1 MGAGEMAEKVDQA
14 VGAVA
19 EVPWFRHGDK
29 GSLEERLNKLLERSV
44 VRRLASLLL
53 VGAAFGASLVPLNDV
68 ASRFAFYGPLAILAG
83 ILMESHFSAHAHLK
97 EAAGIDPLTQVANVG
112 RLYDELFELES
123 KGTPFALLIFDMDD
137 LKTINDTWGHSVGSA
152 AIVAVARA
160 LSSAVRATD
169 CVARYGG
176 DEFAVVL
183 RDSDREGALK
193 LVQRFGEAL
202 VEESRGIEPNLSV
215 SAGMA
220 LYGIDGITPEELL
233 NAADAAM
240 YSRKR
245 NSRS

>member
-1 MGAGEMAEKVDQA
+1 MGAGDMAAKAERS
-14 VGAVA
+14 VGDVA
-19 EVPWFRHGDK
+19 EVPWFRHGHK
-29 GSLEERLNKLLERSV
+29 GALEERLNKLLERSV
-44 VRRLASLLL
+44 ARRLASLLL

-83 ILMESHFSAHAHLK
+83 ILIEAHFSEHAHLR
-97 EAAGIDPLTQVANVG
+97 EVAGIDALTQVANVG

-123 KGTPFALLIFDMDD
+123 KGTPFALIIFDMDD
-137 LKTINDTWGHSVGSA
+137 LKTINDTYGHSTGSE

-160 LSSAVRATD
+160 LRSAVRATD

-193 LVQRFGEAL
+193 IIQRFGEAL
-202 VEESRGIEPNLSV
+202 VEESRGLEPNLSV

-220 LYGIDGITPEELL
+220 LYGVDGTTPEELL

>member
-1 MGAGEMAEKVDQA
+1 MAAKVDQA

-19 EVPWFRHGDK
+19 EVACVRRSDHGV
-29 GSLEERLNKLLERSV
+29 LAARLNRILERPLA
-44 VRRLASLLL
+44 RRFTSLLL
-53 VGAAFGASLVPLNDV
+53 VGAAFAAALAPINDV
-68 ASRFAFYGPLAILAG
+68 ASRFALYGPLAILAG
-83 ILMESHFSAHAHLK
+83 ILIETHFSEHAQLR
-97 EAAGIDPLTQVANVG
+97 EIADIDPLTQLANVG

-123 KGTPFALLIFDMDD
+123 KKTPFALLIFDMDD
-137 LKTINDTWGHSVGSA
+137 LKRINDSWGHSVGSA

-160 LSSAVRATD
+160 LRSAVRATD

-193 LVQRFGEAL
+193 IVQRFGEAL
-202 VEESRGIEPNLSV
+202 VEESRDLEPNLSV

-240 YSRKR
+240 YTRKR

>member
-1 MGAGEMAEKVDQA
+1 MGAAEMAAKVDRSL
-14 VGAVA
+14 GEVA
-19 EVPWFRHGDK
+19 DVPWVRRSDHGA
-29 GSLEERLNKLLERSV
+29 LAENLNKFLERPLA
-44 VRRLASLLL
+44 RRVASLLF
-53 VGAAFGASLVPLNDV
+53 VGAAFGAALVPVDDV

-83 ILMESHFSAHAHLK
+83 ILIEMHFSAHAHLR
-97 EAAGIDPLTQVANVG
+97 EIAGIDPLTQLANVG

-123 KGTPFALLIFDMDD
+123 RKAPFALLLFDMDD
-137 LKTINDTWGHSVGSA
+137 LKTINDNWGHSTGSA

-160 LSSAVRATD
+160 LRSAVRATD

-193 LVQRFGEAL
+193 IIQRFGEAL
-202 VEESRGIEPNLSV
+202 VEESRDLEPNLSV

-220 LYGIDGITPEELL
+220 LYGIDGTTPEELL

-240 YSRKR
+240 YARKR
-245 NSRS
+245 NTRS

>member
-1 MGAGEMAEKVDQA
+1 MGAGEMAAKVDQS
-14 VGAVA
+14 VGAMA
-19 EVPWFRHGDK
+19 EVPWVRRSDHGA
-29 GSLEERLNKLLERSV
+29 LAENLNKFLERPLA
-44 VRRLASLLL
+44 RRVASLLF
-53 VGAAFGASLVPLNDV
+53 VGAAFGAALVPVDDV

-83 ILMESHFSAHAHLK
+83 ILIEMHFSAHAHLR
-97 EAAGIDPLTQVANVG
+97 EIAGIDPLTQLANVG

-123 KGTPFALLIFDMDD
+123 RKAPFALLLFDMDD
-137 LKTINDTWGHSVGSA
+137 LKTINDNWGHSTGSA

-160 LSSAVRATD
+160 LRSAVRATD

-193 LVQRFGEAL
+193 IIQRFGEAL
-202 VEESRGIEPNLSV
+202 VEESRDLEPNLSV

-220 LYGIDGITPEELL
+220 LYGIDGTTPEELL

-240 YSRKR
+240 YARKR
-245 NSRS
+245 NTRS

>member
-1 MGAGEMAEKVDQA
+1 MGEEKAAKVDQS

-19 EVPWFRHGDK
+19 EVPWFRHGDT

-44 VRRLASLLL
+44 ARRLASLLL

-83 ILMESHFSAHAHLK
+83 ILMESHFSAHAHLR
-97 EAAGIDPLTQVANVG
+97 EVAGIDPLTQVANVG

-137 LKTINDTWGHSVGSA
+137 LKTINDTYGHSTGSE

-193 LVQRFGEAL
+193 IIQRFGEAL
-202 VEESRGIEPNLSV
+202 VDESRDLEPNLSV
-215 SAGMA
+215 SVGMA
-220 LYGIDGITPEELL
+220 LYGIDGTTPEELL

-240 YSRKR
+240 YARKR

>member
-1 MGAGEMAEKVDQA
+1 MGAGEMAAKVDQS
-14 VGAVA
+14 VGTVA
-19 EVPWFRHGDK
+19 EVPWVRPSDHGA
-29 GSLEERLNKLLERSV
+29 LAAHLNRFLERPLA
-44 VRRLASLLL
+44 RRLASLLL
-53 VGAAFGASLVPLNDV
+53 VGAAFAAALVPINDI

-83 ILMESHFSAHAHLK
+83 ILIETHFSAHAHFR
-97 EAAGIDPLTQVANVG
+97 EIADIDPLTQLANVG

-123 KGTPFALLIFDMDD
+123 KKTPFALLIFDMDD
-137 LKTINDTWGHSVGSA
+137 LKTINDTWGHSIGSA

-160 LSSAVRATD
+160 LRSAVRATD

-193 LVQRFGEAL
+193 IVQRFGEAL
-202 VEESRGIEPNLSV
+202 VEESRDLEPNLSV

-240 YSRKR
+240 YTRKR

>member
-1 MGAGEMAEKVDQA
+1 MGAGDMAANVEHS

-19 EVPWFRHGDK
+19 EVPWFRHGDEAL
-29 GSLEERLNKLLERSV
+29 LEERLNRVLERSV
-44 VRRLASLLL
+44 ARRLATLLL

-83 ILMESHFSAHAHLK
+83 ILIEAHFSAHAHLR
-97 EAAGIDPLTQVANVG
+97 EVAGIDALTQVANVG

-137 LKTINDTWGHSVGSA
+137 LKTINDTFGHSTGSE

-160 LSSAVRATD
+160 LRSAVRATD

-193 LVQRFGEAL
+193 IIQRFGEAL
-202 VEESRGIEPNLSV
+202 VEESRGLEPNLSV

-220 LYGIDGITPEELL
+220 LYGVDGTTPEELL

>member
-1 MGAGEMAEKVDQA
+1 MGAGEMAAKVEQS
-14 VGAVA
+14 VGDVA
-19 EVPWFRHGDK
+19 EVPWFRHGDNAT
-29 GSLEERLNKLLERSV
+29 LEDRFNKVLERSV
-44 VRRLASLLL
+44 ARRVASLLL

-83 ILMESHFSAHAHLK
+83 ILIEAHFSAHAHLR
-97 EAAGIDPLTQVANVG
+97 EVAGIDALTQLANVG

-137 LKTINDTWGHSVGSA
+137 LKTINDTYGHSTGSE

-160 LSSAVRATD
+160 LRSAVRATD

-193 LVQRFGEAL
+193 IIQRFGEAL
-202 VEESRGIEPNLSV
+202 VEESRDLEPNLSV

-220 LYGIDGITPEELL
+220 LYGIDGTTPEELL

-245 NSRS
+245 NTRS